1 MLQPGVSSTFSL
13 PMHSDELAR
22 LPLHGQVEFS
32 SNNPPMDATDDFW
45 YSTLG
50 NTGAAISEQSRL
62 PNTVDPISTTA
73 FPMDHTFYEQMS
85 NGFPTVLNES
95 QGIAHSQY
103 DGGAQQVHTFTSNQQ
118 QPPDQAWM
126 DNNTIAMWSNAP
138 TGFE

>member
-1 MLQPGVSSTFSL
+1 
-13 PMHSDELAR
+13 
-22 LPLHGQVEFS
+22 
-32 SNNPPMDATDDFW
+32 MDATDDFW

-95 QGIAHSQY
+95 QGIAHPQY